1 MLYCGYGNFTG
12 EEDDLMQ
19 DRKLEQAL
27 EIYFQENPDRESD
40 KYQEIQKY
48 LKLRIRSVMELLI
61 ENEDTERMEQIEK
74 CGWFSANELEN
85 FIRCAQEKAKLRSL
99 VWLLHLKD
107 KKYGYQKKT
116 FHCKTTTEQ
125 ELTGKKI
132 LQNCRNQLYLDFP
145 YLDGAFTSLE
155 YKADSSIDTI
165 GTDGELIY
173 FNPVFLMKKYLED
186 PAAVRRGYLHMLL
199 HCLYLH
205 IFMEPDRD
213 SGEWDRECDCF
224 VEQLID
230 KAVGEG
236 KISLKKR
243 KSDDTQ
249 VNTNTFD
256 DHIFWQRT
264 AGQAS
269 GGRRTKEKW
278 EHILAYT
285 SQNKTGMQSRAGT
298 QTNDQQEELDEIYR
312 SKYDYRKFLKQFCR
326 LREEVEL
333 DTESFDY
340 IFYSF
345 GMEHYGNIPLIEPL
359 EYKEVN
365 RLEELVIAIDTSGS
379 CSGKTVQRFLG
390 ETYGILSEKENFFSR
405 MKVYIVQCDCFIQKV
420 DVIHSEEEWK
430 EYIRNVKIQGRGGT
444 DFRPVFELIRQEKER
459 KELKNLRALIYF
471 TDGDGIYP
479 GQKPDYET
487 AFVFLKRTDKMKL
500 VPPWAKCLITGT
512 GQTAEQMSV

>member
-1 MLYCGYGNFTG
+1 
-12 EEDDLMQ
+12 
-19 DRKLEQAL
+19 
-27 EIYFQENPDRESD
+27 
-40 KYQEIQKY
+40 
-48 LKLRIRSVMELLI
+48 
-61 ENEDTERMEQIEK
+61 
-74 CGWFSANELEN
+74 
-85 FIRCAQEKAKLRSL
+85 
-99 VWLLHLKD
+99 
-107 KKYGYQKKT
+107 
-116 FHCKTTTEQ
+116 
-125 ELTGKKI
+125 
-132 LQNCRNQLYLDFP
+132 
-145 YLDGAFTSLE
+145 
-155 YKADSSIDTI
+155 
-165 GTDGELIY
+165 
-173 FNPVFLMKKYLED
+173 MKKYLED

-340 IFYSF
+340 IFTALEWNI
-345 GMEHYGNIPLIEPL
+345 MEIFH
-359 EYKEVN
+359 
-365 RLEELVIAIDTSGS
+365 
-379 CSGKTVQRFLG
+379 
-390 ETYGILSEKENFFSR
+390 
-405 MKVYIVQCDCFIQKV
+405 
-420 DVIHSEEEWK
+420 
-430 EYIRNVKIQGRGGT
+430 
-444 DFRPVFELIRQEKER
+444 
-459 KELKNLRALIYF
+459 
-471 TDGDGIYP
+471 
-479 GQKPDYET
+479 
-487 AFVFLKRTDKMKL
+487 
-500 VPPWAKCLITGT
+500 
-512 GQTAEQMSV
+512 

>member
-1 MLYCGYGNFTG
+1 MRLFCRAA
-12 EEDDLMQ
+12 
-19 DRKLEQAL
+19 DRQ
-27 EIYFQENPDRESD
+27 
-40 KYQEIQKY
+40 
-48 LKLRIRSVMELLI
+48 
-61 ENEDTERMEQIEK
+61 
-74 CGWFSANELEN
+74 
-85 FIRCAQEKAKLRSL
+85 
-99 VWLLHLKD
+99 
-107 KKYGYQKKT
+107 
-116 FHCKTTTEQ
+116 
-125 ELTGKKI
+125 
-132 LQNCRNQLYLDFP
+132 
-145 YLDGAFTSLE
+145 
-155 YKADSSIDTI
+155 
-165 GTDGELIY
+165 
-173 FNPVFLMKKYLED
+173 
-186 PAAVRRGYLHMLL
+186 
-199 HCLYLH
+199 
-205 IFMEPDRD
+205 
-213 SGEWDRECDCF
+213 
-224 VEQLID
+224 
-230 KAVGEG
+230 AVGEG

-379 CSGKTVQRFLG
+379 CSGETVQRFLG